1 MQRLANILLVAG
13 GVFLTG
19 NTTQAN
25 LISNGSFEF
34 FITGPNDQD
43 FGGYVRSFSPPLNAD
58 ITSWIING
66 TSIGSADNL
75 DLVHNSFYPAF
86 SGNESLDMS
95 GREGAAGVIS
105 QSFATIPGVIY
116 DLSFAYAN
124 NPDGPGA
131 MANALV
137 TGSSVLLNQD
147 VSHNGATRSNMN
159 YLIFSQNFVADSSI
173 TTLQFSSLTNSGF
186 GIALDAVDVEST
198 IAVVREPA
206 TAAILGIALLGTLT
220 LFRRQ
225 RLIS

>member
-1 MQRLANILLVAG
+1 
-13 GVFLTG
+13 
-19 NTTQAN
+19 
-25 LISNGSFEF
+25 
-34 FITGPNDQD
+34 
-43 FGGYVRSFSPPLNAD
+43 
-58 ITSWIING
+58 
-66 TSIGSADNL
+66 
-75 DLVHNSFYPAF
+75 
-86 SGNESLDMS
+86 
-95 GREGAAGVIS
+95 
-105 QSFATIPGVIY
+105 
-116 DLSFAYAN
+116 
-124 NPDGPGA
+124 

-159 YLIFSQNFVADSSI
+159 YLIFSQNFMADSSI

-206 TAAILGIALLGTLT
+206 TAAILGITLLGTLT